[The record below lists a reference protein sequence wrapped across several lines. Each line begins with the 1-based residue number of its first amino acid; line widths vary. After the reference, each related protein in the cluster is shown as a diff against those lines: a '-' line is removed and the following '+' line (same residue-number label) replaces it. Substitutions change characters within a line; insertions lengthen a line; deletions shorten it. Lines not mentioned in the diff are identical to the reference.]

1 MENINTKRETM
12 ETQVKTENVLKLL
25 IEGDLPTTINHSNAD
40 INQILNFLGKTGY
53 TLLSEYDI
61 KEDRTTLFLE
71 VDFEVTQEPQLVKT
85 LEDVKAF
92 CPSLKAQDP
101 PQPCSFKVDRI
112 TPANEKLVEISKK
125 ALDQLLLKL
134 RQDELFENLLVETV
148 PQCSGKYGDNL
159 TPYDMMISKS
169 KSLSDVDLSD
179 ETLGQL
185 LNGVVRDISVLC
197 LKAQKVTPWS
207 KATDNFTK
215 LMETLTGWTAE
226 LKASATKLTEN
237 YNTIY
242 EFIEIAY
249 EDMGE
254 FQVLSGSLEGLE
266 KYDAVLLPTWSP
278 EQVAVV
284 PKGSVGVLLRDRV
297 KLAKNNKLTRD
308 QRTETK
314 MFYEICPI
322 ILNVEQCVYADDP
335 VFSVRK

>member
-1 MENINTKRETM
+1 
-12 ETQVKTENVLKLL
+12 
-25 IEGDLPTTINHSNAD
+25 
-40 INQILNFLGKTGY
+40 
-53 TLLSEYDI
+53 
-61 KEDRTTLFLE
+61 
-71 VDFEVTQEPQLVKT
+71 
-85 LEDVKAF
+85 
-92 CPSLKAQDP
+92 
-101 PQPCSFKVDRI
+101 
-112 TPANEKLVEISKK
+112 
-125 ALDQLLLKL
+125 
-134 RQDELFENLLVETV
+134 
-148 PQCSGKYGDNL
+148 
-159 TPYDMMISKS
+159 MISES

-185 LNGVVRDISVLC
+185 LSGVVRDISVLC
-197 LKAQKVTPWS
+197 LKAEKVTPWS
-207 KATDNFTK
+207 KATDKFTK
-215 LMETLTGWTAE
+215 LMETLNGWTAE
-226 LKASATKLTEN
+226 LEASATRLTEN
-237 YNTIY
+237 YNTVH

-278 EQVAVV
+278 EQIAVV

-297 KLAKNNKLTRD
+297 KLAKKNKLTRD